1 MTLETVYY
9 IGQLVSVIVII
20 ATLLA
25 LFYQVHQ
32 ANQIARSELSHG
44 QLLSGHG
51 LLGPTIA
58 TNPEYAEFL
67 VRVLESDALLEPTD
81 RLRFLN
87 FMHSLVIIFGS
98 AQTLKSK
105 GLIEAQMFQDSASA
119 VSWWM
124 SFERSRKWWQSA
136 RSAYRKD
143 VCIAIDGLLVSDMT
157 NDKSAP

>member
-1 MTLETVYY
+1 MTLETIYY
-9 IGQLVSVIVII
+9 IGQSVSVIVII

-25 LFYQVHQ
+25 LFYQVRQ
-32 ANQIARSELSHG
+32 ANQIARSQLSHG

-67 VRVLESDALLEPTD
+67 VRVLEGDAPLNPAD

-87 FMHSLVIIFGS
+87 YMHSLVIIFGS

-105 GLIEAQMFQDSASA
+105 SLIEAQMFQDTASA
-119 VSWWM
+119 LTWWF
-124 SFERSRKWWQSA
+124 SFDRSRKWWRSA
-136 RSAYRKD
+136 RSVYRDD
-143 VCIAIDGLLVSDMT
+143 VRVAIDALLVGGITGHETAS
-157 NDKSAP
+157 

>member
-1 MTLETVYY
+1 MTLETIYY
-9 IGQLVSVIVII
+9 IGQSVSVIVIV

-67 VRVLESDALLEPTD
+67 VRVLESDAPMKPAD

-105 GLIEAQMFQDSASA
+105 GLIEVQMFQDSASA
-119 VSWWM
+119 VTWWM
-124 SFERSRKWWQSA
+124 SFERSRKWWRSA
-136 RSAYRKD
+136 RSVYRDD
-143 VCIAIDGLLVSDMT
+143 VRVAIDALLIGSIAGHET
-157 NDKSAP
+157 SP